1 MSDYGH
7 DLLFGSFVTPRGD
20 DPGRT
25 VDVAVLAEQVGLDLV
40 TFQDHPYQPAFLDTW
55 TLLSFVAARTN
66 RVHVAANV
74 TNLPLRPPAVLA
86 RSVASLDLL
95 SGGRVGLGLGAGSF
109 WEAIEAMGGRRL
121 TPGQGV
127 RALEEGIEVI
137 RQIWDTEARGGV
149 RVDGEFYRVRGAKR
163 GPAPAHAVPIWL
175 GAYKPRMLQLTGR
188 RADGWLPSLSYLQPG
203 DLAKGNAIIDDAAQQ
218 AGRSPR
224 AVRRLLNIAGQ
235 FSAVG
240 RGPLD
245 GPAEQWVRELTELA
259 LGEGVSAFILASDD
273 PDDLRRFAGEVAPA
287 VRELVAAERARGA
300 APQRAPESARE
311 PERTPQSAREPER
324 TPQSGREPERAPQ
337 SGPGHASEPAA
348 GRVPESGRA
357 WESAARPSRA
367 TVAGGAFA
375 VVPTPDDGVRR
386 SDQQVWDE
394 STRPTGPTPDPERTY
409 TPHEQATGAH
419 LVQVHDGLR
428 AELAQIHDLIEQVA
442 TGEIDAGVARSHIN
456 TMTMRQNRWTLGVY
470 CESYCRIVTTHHTIE
485 DQSLFPRLRARDPRL
500 GPVVDRLEQEH
511 HAIHDVL
518 EGVDQ
523 ALVAYVGSPDGLAE
537 LRAAVDLLTDA
548 LLSHLSYEERELVEP
563 LARLG
568 IA

>member
-7 DLLFGSFVTPRGD
+7 DLVFGSFVTPSAGNPD
-20 DPGRT
+20 RT
-25 VDVAVLAEQVGLDLV
+25 VGVAVLAEQVGLDLV

-55 TLLSFVAARTN
+55 TLLSFVAARTS
-66 RVHVAANV
+66 RVHLAANV

-95 SGGRVGLGLGAGSF
+95 SDGRISLGLGAGAF
-109 WEAIEAMGGRRL
+109 WDAIEAMGGRRL

-127 RALEEGIEVI
+127 RALEEAIEVV
-137 RQIWDTEARGGV
+137 RQLWDAETRGGV
-149 RVDGEFYRVRGAKR
+149 RVDGEFYRVVGAKR
-163 GPAPAHAVPIWL
+163 GPAPAHPVPIWL

-188 RADGWLPSLSYLQPG
+188 RADGWLPSLGYLQPG
-203 DLAKGNAIIDDAAQQ
+203 DLSKGNAIIDDAAQQ
-218 AGRSPR
+218 AGRSPQD
-224 AVRRLLNIAGQ
+224 VRRLLNISGE

-240 RGPLD
+240 RGPLN
-245 GPAEQWVRELTELA
+245 GPAEQWAEELAELA
-259 LGEGVSAFILASDD
+259 LVEGVGTFILGSDD

-287 VRELVAAERARGA
+287 VRELVAAERDRGA
-300 APQRAPESARE
+300 APAPEPE
-311 PERTPQSAREPER
+311 PERVTASPARSSHA
-324 TPQSGREPERAPQ
+324 TASG
-337 SGPGHASEPAA
+337 G
-348 GRVPESGRA
+348 
-357 WESAARPSRA
+357 
-367 TVAGGAFA
+367 TFA

-386 SDQQVWDE
+386 SEQQVWDE
-394 STRPTGPTPDPERTY
+394 STRPTGPAPDPERTY
-409 TPHEQATGAH
+409 TPQEQATGAH
-419 LVQVHDGLR
+419 LVQIHDGLR

-442 TGEIDAGVARSHIN
+442 AGEIDAGAARSHIN

-500 GPVVDRLEQEH
+500 NPVVDRLEQEH

-518 EGVDQ
+518 EGVDR
-523 ALVAYVGSPDGLAE
+523 ALVAYVASPDGIAE

>member
-7 DLLFGSFVTPRGD
+7 DLVFGSFVTPSAGD
-20 DPGRT
+20 PDRT
-25 VDVAVLAEQVGLDLV
+25 VGVAVLAEQVGLDLV

-55 TLLSFVAARTN
+55 TLLSFVAARTS
-66 RVHVAANV
+66 RVRLAANV

-95 SGGRVGLGLGAGSF
+95 SDGRVSLGLGAGAF
-109 WEAIEAMGGRRL
+109 WDAIEAMGGRRL

-127 RALEEGIEVI
+127 RALEEAIEVI
-137 RQIWDTEARGGV
+137 RQFWDAETRGGV
-149 RVDGEFYRVRGAKR
+149 RVDGEFYRVVGAKR

-188 RADGWLPSLSYLQPG
+188 RADGWLPTLGYLQPG

-218 AGRSPR
+218 AGRSPQD
-224 AVRRLLNIAGQ
+224 VRRLLNIAGE

-240 RGPLD
+240 RGPLN
-245 GPAEQWVRELTELA
+245 GPAEQWAEELAELA
-259 LGEGVSAFILASDD
+259 LEEGVGTFILASDD

-287 VRELVAAERARGA
+287 VRELVAAERDRGA
-300 APQRAPESARE
+300 AAQSAPAPGSTPAA
-311 PERTPQSAREPER
+311 ERTPEPE
-324 TPQSGREPERAPQ
+324 PEP
-337 SGPGHASEPAA
+337 EPAA
-348 GRVPESGRA
+348 AAPVRA
-357 WESAARPSRA
+357 SRA
-367 TVAGGAFA
+367 TVTGGAFA
-375 VVPTPDDGVRR
+375 VVPTADDGVRR
-386 SDQQVWDE
+386 SERRVWDE
-394 STRPTGPTPDPERTY
+394 STRPTGPAPDPERTY
-409 TPHEQATGAH
+409 TPQEQATGAH
-419 LVQVHDGLR
+419 LVQIHDGLR

-442 TGEIDAGVARSHIN
+442 AGEIDAGAARSHIN

-485 DQSLFPRLRARDPRL
+485 DQSFFPRLRARDPRL

-511 HAIHDVL
+511 HVIHDVL
-518 EGVDQ
+518 EGVDR

>member
-7 DLLFGSFVTPRGD
+7 DLVFGSFITPGGGD
-20 DPGRT
+20 PERT
-25 VDVAVLAEQVGLDLV
+25 VGLAVLTEQVGLDLV

-55 TLLSFVAARTN
+55 TLLSFVAARTT
-66 RVHVAANV
+66 RVHLAANV

-95 SGGRVGLGLGAGSF
+95 SGGRISLGLGAGAF
-109 WEAIEAMGGRRL
+109 WDAIEAMGGRRL

-127 RALEEGIEVI
+127 RALEEAIEVI
-137 RQIWDTEARGGV
+137 RQVWDTGTRGGV
-149 RVDGEFYRVRGAKR
+149 RVDGDFYRVVGAKR

-188 RADGWLPSLSYLQPG
+188 RADGWLPTLGYLQPG
-203 DLAKGNAIIDDAAQQ
+203 DLTKGNAIIDDAAQQ

-224 AVRRLLNIAGQ
+224 DVRRLLNIAGQ

-240 RGPLD
+240 SGPLN
-245 GPAEQWVRELTELA
+245 GPAEQWVQELTELA
-259 LGEGVSAFILASDD
+259 LGEGVSAFILAGDD

-287 VRELVAAERARGA
+287 VRELVAAERDRGA
-300 APQRAPESARE
+300 APERGGDAAVRDRGAVPQR
-311 PERTPQSAREPER
+311 T
-324 TPQSGREPERAPQ
+324 
-337 SGPGHASEPAA
+337 
-348 GRVPESGRA
+348 PESGPV
-357 WESAARPSRA
+357 AATPVRPSRA
-367 TVAGGAFA
+367 TVTGGAFA

-394 STRPTGPTPDPERTY
+394 STRPTGPAPDPDRTY
-409 TPHEQATGAH
+409 TPQEQATGAH
-419 LVQVHDGLR
+419 LVQIHDGLR

-442 TGEIDAGVARSHIN
+442 AGEIDAGAARSHIN

-485 DQSLFPRLRARDPRL
+485 DQSFFPRLRAYDPRL

-511 HAIHDVL
+511 HVIHDVL
-518 EGVDQ
+518 EGVDR
-523 ALVAYVGSPDGLAE
+523 ALVAYVGSPDGLAD

>member
-7 DLLFGSFVTPRGD
+7 DLVFGSFVTPSGD
-20 DPGRT
+20 NPTRT
-25 VDVAVLAEQVGLDLV
+25 VDLAVLTEQVGLDLV

-55 TLLSFVAARTN
+55 TLLSFVAARTS

-95 SGGRVGLGLGAGSF
+95 SGGRVGLGLGAGAF
-109 WEAIEAMGGRRL
+109 WDAIEAMGGRRL

-127 RALEEGIEVI
+127 RALAEAIEVI
-137 RQIWDTEARGGV
+137 RQVWDAEARGGV

-203 DLAKGNAIIDDAAQQ
+203 DLTRGNATIDDAARK
-218 AGRSPR
+218 ADRSPR
-224 AVRRLLNIAGQ
+224 DVRRLLNISGE
-235 FSAVG
+235 FSAAG
-240 RGPLD
+240 RGPLN
-245 GPAEQWVRELTELA
+245 GPAEQWARELAELA
-259 LGEGVSAFILASDD
+259 LGEGVSAFILGSDD

-287 VRELVAAERARGA
+287 VRELVAAERDRGTKPEPAR
-300 APQRAPESARE
+300 QSESERAS
-311 PERTPQSAREPER
+311 
-324 TPQSGREPERAPQ
+324 QSGSGRALEPERAPE
-337 SGPGHASEPAA
+337 PGRSPQPGAGRASEPGA
-348 GRVPESGRA
+348 GRASQPGV
-357 WESAARPSRA
+357 RPSRA
-367 TVAGGAFA
+367 TVTGGAFA

-394 STRPTGPTPDPERTY
+394 STRPTGPAPDPDRTY

-428 AELAQIHDLIEQVA
+428 GELAQIHDLIEQVA
-442 TGEIDAGVARSHIN
+442 AGEIDAGAARSHIN

-485 DQSLFPRLRARDPRL
+485 DQSFFPRLRARDPRL

-511 HAIHDVL
+511 HVIHDVL
-518 EGVDQ
+518 EGVDR

>member
-7 DLLFGSFVTPRGD
+7 DLVFGSFVTPGAGD
-20 DPGRT
+20 PDRT
-25 VDVAVLAEQVGLDLV
+25 VDLAVLTEQVGLDLV

-66 RVHVAANV
+66 RVHLAANV

-95 SGGRVGLGLGAGSF
+95 SDGRITLGLGAGAF
-109 WEAIEAMGGRRL
+109 WDAIEAMGGRRL

-127 RALEEGIEVI
+127 RALEEAIEII
-137 RQIWDTEARGGV
+137 RQMWDTETRGGV

-163 GPAPAHAVPIWL
+163 GPAPAHRVPVWL

-188 RADGWLPSLSYLQPG
+188 RADGWLPTLGYLQPG
-203 DLAKGNAIIDDAAQQ
+203 DLTKGNAIIDDAAQE

-224 AVRRLLNIAGQ
+224 DVRRLLNIAGQ

-240 RGPLD
+240 SGQLNGPV
-245 GPAEQWVRELTELA
+245 EQWVQELAELA
-259 LGEGVSAFILASDD
+259 LGEGVSAFILAGDD

-287 VRELVAAERARGA
+287 VREVVAAERAGGAAADGRGA
-300 APQRAPESARE
+300 AAKPVAAPA
-311 PERTPQSAREPER
+311 
-324 TPQSGREPERAPQ
+324 
-337 SGPGHASEPAA
+337 
-348 GRVPESGRA
+348 V
-357 WESAARPSRA
+357 RPSRA
-367 TVAGGAFA
+367 TVTGGAFA

-386 SDQQVWDE
+386 SGQQAWDE
-394 STRPTGPTPDPERTY
+394 SIRPTGPAPDPDRTY
-409 TPHEQATGAH
+409 TPQEQATGAH
-419 LVQVHDGLR
+419 LVQIHDGLR

-442 TGEIDAGVARSHIN
+442 AGEIDAGAARSHIN

-485 DQSLFPRLRARDPRL
+485 DQSLFPRLRAQDPRL

-511 HAIHDVL
+511 HVIHDVL
-518 EGVDQ
+518 EGVDR
-523 ALVAYVGSPDGLAE
+523 ALVAYVGSPDGLAD

>member
-7 DLLFGSFVTPRGD
+7 DLVFGSFVTPSND
-20 DPGRT
+20 DPDRT
-25 VDVAVLAEQVGLDLV
+25 VGVAVLSEQVGLDLV

-66 RVHVAANV
+66 RVHLAANV

-95 SGGRVGLGLGAGSF
+95 SGGRVGLGLGAGAF
-109 WEAIEAMGGRRL
+109 WDAIEAMGGRRL

-127 RALEEGIEVI
+127 RALEEAIEVI
-137 RQIWDTEARGGV
+137 RQLWDAETRGGV
-149 RVDGEFYRVRGAKR
+149 RVDGEFHRVVGAKR

-188 RADGWLPSLSYLQPG
+188 RADGWLPSLGYLQPG

-218 AGRSPR
+218 AGRAPQD
-224 AVRRLLNIAGQ
+224 VRRLLNISGQ

-240 RGPLD
+240 RGQLN
-245 GPAEQWVRELTELA
+245 GPAEQWARELTELA
-259 LGEGVSAFILASDD
+259 LGEGVSTFILASDD

-287 VRELVAAERARGA
+287 VRELVAGERERAA
-300 APQRAPESARE
+300 A
-311 PERTPQSAREPER
+311 PERTP
-324 TPQSGREPERAPQ
+324 TPDRAAESELAAEQ
-337 SGPGHASEPAA
+337 ELAAEPAPVA
-348 GRVPESGRA
+348 AAPVRA
-357 WESAARPSRA
+357 SRA
-367 TVAGGAFA
+367 SVTGGAFA

-394 STRPTGPTPDPERTY
+394 SVRPTGPTPDPDRTY

-419 LVQVHDGLR
+419 LVQIHDGLR

-442 TGEIDAGVARSHIN
+442 AGEIDAGTARSHIN

-511 HAIHDVL
+511 HVIHDVL
-518 EGVDQ
+518 EGVDR
-523 ALVAYVGSPDGLAE
+523 ALVAYVGSPDGLTE

>member
-7 DLLFGSFVTPRGD
+7 DLVFGSFVTPSND
-20 DPGRT
+20 DPDRT
-25 VDVAVLAEQVGLDLV
+25 VGVAVLSEQVGLDLV

-66 RVHVAANV
+66 RVHLAANV

-95 SGGRVGLGLGAGSF
+95 SGGRVGLGLGAGAF
-109 WEAIEAMGGRRL
+109 WDAIEAMGGRRL

-127 RALEEGIEVI
+127 RALEEAIEVI
-137 RQIWDTEARGGV
+137 RQLWDTETRGGV
-149 RVDGEFYRVRGAKR
+149 RVDGEFHRVVGAKR

-188 RADGWLPSLSYLQPG
+188 RADGWLPSLGYLQPG

-218 AGRSPR
+218 AGRAPHD
-224 AVRRLLNIAGQ
+224 VRRLLNISGQ

-240 RGPLD
+240 RGQLD
-245 GPAEQWVRELTELA
+245 GPAEQWARELTELA
-259 LGEGVSAFILASDD
+259 LGEGVSTFILASDD

-287 VRELVAAERARGA
+287 VRELVAAERERA
-300 APQRAPESARE
+300 AA
-311 PERTPQSAREPER
+311 PERTPTPDRAAEPGLAAEPEL
-324 TPQSGREPERAPQ
+324 A
-337 SGPGHASEPAA
+337 AEPAPVA
-348 GRVPESGRA
+348 AAPVRA
-357 WESAARPSRA
+357 SRA
-367 TVAGGAFA
+367 SVTGGAFA

-394 STRPTGPTPDPERTY
+394 SVRPTGPTPDPDRTY

-419 LVQVHDGLR
+419 LVQIHDGLR

-442 TGEIDAGVARSHIN
+442 AGEIDAGTARSHIN

-511 HAIHDVL
+511 HVIHDVL
-518 EGVDQ
+518 EGVDR
-523 ALVAYVGSPDGLAE
+523 ALVAYVGSPDGLTE